1 MGSTQ
6 VECEL
11 KQSEGGPKPNLRPK
25 SRSGQNYH
33 WPRLRVAT
41 IFDQM
46 SAMAA
51 GRYLCFLKCASGWND
66 GISLEGIFHLF
77 TKITAP
83 QYTCC
88 KVAATALT
96 SSYFARVGLPID
108 SSA

>member
-1 MGSTQ
+1 MVSTQ

-11 KQSEGGPKPNLRPK
+11 KPSESGPKPNLMPK
-25 SRSGQNYH
+25 SLECLPRGQNYH
-33 WPRLRVAT
+33 WPRLRAAT

-46 SAMAA
+46 SAKAA

-83 QYTCC
+83 H
-88 KVAATALT
+88 
-96 SSYFARVGLPID
+96 
-108 SSA
+108 